1 MRREMLLACCLLVA
15 LASLLLSAA
24 PCAHAE
30 NVRPLLIT
38 QNVDESTL
46 VTLGG
51 NTRPEAKAKYD
62 RGRVDDNLQME
73 HLLLLLKRSPEQEQE
88 LDKLIE
94 DLHDSSSPNFH
105 RWLNPQDFGD
115 RFGVSKQ
122 DRETIKNWLQSHGL
136 KVNVDYPNGLLID
149 FSGTAGQLREAL
161 HTEIHSLNVKG
172 EKHIANMSDPQIPA
186 ALAPAVTGVVSLHDF
201 RPHTNYKSRAEYSVT
216 KSGAKYYLVVPGDLE
231 TIYNINPLFSAGI
244 TGVGQTIVAVED
256 TDIYT
261 ADDWTSFRSVF
272 GLSSYTGATLTQTHP
287 APPSGTNN
295 CADPGE
301 NGDDREA
308 IVDAEYASAAAPSA
322 AIVLA
327 SCANAGTFGGLIAIQ
342 NIVNA
347 GSTPPLLS
355 MSYGECEAN
364 SGATMNAA
372 FNSAFQQAVTEGISV
387 FVSSGDDASAGCGRG
402 QLDNPYG
409 IGISGWTSSP
419 YDVSVG
425 GTDFGDTF
433 AGTNATYWKTTNSK
447 TYESAK
453 SYIPEIPWNDSC
465 ASLLIAEFEGFSQTY
480 GPSGFCN
487 SSKGDTNLLNTI
499 GGSGGPSGCATGTP
513 SSSGVVSGTCAG
525 WPKPSYQS
533 ILGNPNDGVRDIP
546 DVSLFAA
553 DGPWLHYYPYC
564 YSGSTGVPCTQAPV
578 NWPGAGGT
586 SFTAPIMAGIQAL
599 VNQKAGARQGN
610 PNYVYYT
617 LAGAQ
622 YGTTGDKTCNS
633 TLGNGVSSACIFYDV
648 TQGDNDVSC
657 IGKVNCYQPGGANGV
672 QSTSNTDYQPA
683 FATNTGWDFPTGIGS
698 VNAYNLVMNWPVTE
712 PPVITSADHTTFV
725 VGTAGSFTV
734 GTAGIPVPSLS
745 EAGTLPAGVTFVD
758 HGGSGTLS
766 GTPTA
771 GGVFSISFTAQN
783 GIGSPVTQ
791 PFTLTVNQAPAITS
805 ASSTTFTVG
814 AAGSFTVNA
823 TGIPSPSIGETGA
836 LPAGVTFI
844 DNGNGTGTLS
854 GTPIATGT
862 FSISFTAQN
871 GVGSPATQT
880 FTLTVGKGSQTITF
894 TTNAPAS
901 AAYNSTFTVAATGGG
916 SGNPVTFTSAGS
928 CSNAGAVYT
937 MTSGTGT
944 CSVIA
949 NQAGNT
955 NYLAAPQLTETVSA
969 TPATQTITF
978 TTNAPASV
986 PYNSNFT
993 VAATASSGL
1002 AVAYSSAGT
1011 CSNAGAVYTM
1021 TSGTGTCSVI
1031 ANQAGNGN
1039 YSAAPQ
1045 VTQTVNA
1052 TLAAQ
1057 TITFTTNA
1065 PASAPY
1071 NSNFT
1076 VAATASSGLA
1086 VVYSSTGVCS
1096 NAGAT
1101 YTMTSGTGACSV
1113 IANQPG
1119 NGNYA
1124 AAPQVMQTVNAT
1136 LAAQT
1141 ITFTTSAPV
1150 TAPYNSNFT
1159 VAATASS
1166 GLAVVYSSS
1175 GVCSNAGATYTMTSG
1190 TGTCSVIANQP
1201 GNGNYSAAPQV
1212 TQTTK
1217 ATLASQTIAFTTSA
1231 PATAPY
1237 NSSFTV
1243 AATASSGLAVVYSSS
1258 GVCSNA
1264 GTTYTMTSGTGT
1276 CSVIANQPGN
1286 ANYSAAPQV
1295 TQTTKATLAT
1305 QTITFTTNAPASAPY
1320 NSSFTVAATGG
1331 SSGNPVV
1338 FTSSGSCSNAGAT
1351 YTITSGTGTCS
1362 VIANQAGNT
1371 NYSAAPQVTETA
1383 AATPAS
1389 QTITF
1394 TTNAP
1399 ASAVYGSNFTVEAKA
1414 SSGLAVAYSSAGACS
1429 NAGATYTMTSGTGTC
1444 SVIANQPGNAN
1455 YSAAPQ
1461 VTEAVTATPAAQTI
1475 TFTTNAPASAPYNS
1489 NFTVAATASSGLAVV
1504 YTSAGSCSNAGATYT
1519 MTSGTG
1525 TCSAIANQPG
1535 NGNYAAAPQVT
1546 QTTKATLASQT
1557 ITFTTSAPASA
1568 PYNSNFTVAATASS
1582 GLAVVYTSSGVCSN
1596 AGATYTMTSG
1606 TGNCSVIANQPGNGN
1621 YAAATQVTQ
1630 TTKATLASQAI
1641 TFTTNAPASAP
1652 YNSSFTVAATGGG
1665 SGNAVVF
1672 TSSGSCSNAGATY
1685 TMTSG
1690 TGTCSVIA
1698 NQAGNS
1704 NYSAAPQVTETVN
1717 ATLATQ
1723 TITFTTSAPASAPY
1737 NSTFTV
1743 AATASSG
1750 LAVVY
1755 TSAGSCSNAGATYT
1769 ITSGTGTCSV
1779 IANQPGNANY
1789 QAAPQVTQTVNAT
1802 PAPQTITFTTNAPAS
1817 AVYGSNFT
1825 VAAKSSSG
1833 LAVVYTSAGSC
1844 SNSGATYTMT
1854 SGTGTCSV
1862 IVNQPGNGNY
1872 AAAPQVTQ
1880 TVNATPAAQ
1889 TITFTTN
1896 APASAVYG
1904 SNFTVA
1910 AKSSSGLAVVY
1921 TSAGACSNASA
1932 TYTMTSGTGTCSV
1945 IANQPGNGNY
1955 AAAPQV
1961 TQTVNAT
1968 LAAQTITFTT
1978 NAPASAGYNSSFTVA
1993 ATASSGLAVVY
2004 SSSGVCSNAG
2014 ATYTMTS
2021 GTGTCSVI
2029 ANQPGNA
2036 NYSAAPQVT
2045 QTVKATLATQT
2056 ITFTTNAPASA
2067 PYNSS
2072 FTVAATGGGSGN
2084 PVVFTSSGSCSNA
2097 GATYT
2102 ITSGTGTCSVIANQ
2116 AGNSNYSAAPQVT
2129 QTVNATP
2136 ASQTITFT
2144 TNAPASAG
2152 YGSSFTVA
2160 ATASSGLAVA
2170 YSSAGACSNA
2180 GATYTMTSGTGTCS
2194 VIANQ
2199 AGNANYSAAPQ
2210 VTETVTA
2217 TLATQTIT
2225 FTTNAPASAVYGS
2238 NFTVVAKASSG
2249 LAVVY
2254 TSSGACSNAG
2264 ATYTMTSG
2272 TGTCTVIANQPG
2284 NGSYLP
2290 APQVTETTAATKKAQ
2305 TITFSVDAPASAPYQ
2320 SSFTVVAAASSGL
2333 AVVYSSSGVCSNAGA
2348 TYTMTAAAGKCTV
2361 NANQPGDSNYSAA
2374 TQVTESTTAVKAKP
2388 TVSLTGAPATA
2399 PYQSSFTV
2407 TATTNASTKA
2417 VITATGGNCTISGKT
2432 VTMTKGTGTC
2442 IVTAKWATDIHY
2454 LAAAATEDTVAE
2466 KLATTLKWPTP
2477 AAIVYGTALSATQL
2491 DATAFYNSTQ
2501 LTGSFVYTLPVGR
2514 VLVAGSSTLSVKF
2527 TPTLVADYTTV
2538 TDAVTLVVNKIGTTT
2553 KITSTTPA
2561 APTVGVA
2568 VSVHFSVT
2576 AGYGKPTQTVTVTS
2590 TTGETCSATLASGVG
2605 TCAITFA
2612 TAGTRTLT
2620 AAYSG
2625 DANDLASTSAGFS
2638 LKVNP

>member
-15 LASLLLSAA
+15 LASLLLSAV
-24 PCAHAE
+24 PFAHAE
-30 NVRPLLIT
+30 NVPPVLIT
-38 QNVDESTL
+38 QSVDESTL

-136 KVNVDYPNGLLID
+136 KINVDYPNGLLID

-172 EKHIANMSDPQIPA
+172 EMHIANMSDPQIPA

-244 TGVGQTIVAVED
+244 TGVGQTIVAVEN
-256 TDIYT
+256 TDIYS

-327 SCANAGTFGGLIAIQ
+327 SCANAGTFGGLISIQ

-364 SGATMNAA
+364 SGATMTAA

-499 GGSGGPSGCATGTP
+499 GGSGGPSGCASGTP

-525 WPKPSYQS
+525 WPKPTYQS

-564 YSGSTGVPCTQAPV
+564 YSGPTGVPCPQAPV

-586 SFTAPIMAGIQAL
+586 SFTAPIMAGIQAV

-823 TGIPSPSIGETGA
+823 TGIPNPSLGETGA
-836 LPAGVTFI
+836 LPTGVTFI

-854 GTPIATGT
+854 GTPVATGA

-880 FTLTVGKGSQTITF
+880 FTLTVGKGTQAITF

-928 CSNAGAVYT
+928 CSNAGATYT

-955 NYLAAPQLTETVSA
+955 NYLAASQVTETVNA
-969 TPATQTITF
+969 TLATQTITF
-978 TTNAPASV
+978 TTNAPASAA
-986 PYNSNFT
+986 YNSNFT

-1002 AVAYSSAGT
+1002 AVAYSSAGA
-1011 CSNAGAVYTM
+1011 CSNAGAV
-1021 TSGTGTCSVI
+1021 
-1031 ANQAGNGN
+1031 
-1039 YSAAPQ
+1039 
-1045 VTQTVNA
+1045 
-1052 TLAAQ
+1052 
-1057 TITFTTNA
+1057 
-1065 PASAPY
+1065 
-1071 NSNFT
+1071 
-1076 VAATASSGLA
+1076 
-1086 VVYSSTGVCS
+1086 
-1096 NAGAT
+1096 
-1101 YTMTSGTGACSV
+1101 
-1113 IANQPG
+1113 
-1119 NGNYA
+1119 
-1124 AAPQVMQTVNAT
+1124 
-1136 LAAQT
+1136 
-1141 ITFTTSAPV
+1141 
-1150 TAPYNSNFT
+1150 
-1159 VAATASS
+1159 
-1166 GLAVVYSSS
+1166 
-1175 GVCSNAGATYTMTSG
+1175 
-1190 TGTCSVIANQP
+1190 
-1201 GNGNYSAAPQV
+1201 
-1212 TQTTK
+1212 
-1217 ATLASQTIAFTTSA
+1217 
-1231 PATAPY
+1231 
-1237 NSSFTV
+1237 
-1243 AATASSGLAVVYSSS
+1243 
-1258 GVCSNA
+1258 
-1264 GTTYTMTSGTGT
+1264 YTMTSGTGT

-1295 TQTTKATLAT
+1295 TQTTKATLA
-1305 QTITFTTNAPASAPY
+1305 S
-1320 NSSFTVAATGG
+1320 
-1331 SSGNPVV
+1331 
-1338 FTSSGSCSNAGAT
+1338 
-1351 YTITSGTGTCS
+1351 
-1362 VIANQAGNT
+1362 
-1371 NYSAAPQVTETA
+1371 
-1383 AATPAS
+1383 
-1389 QTITF
+1389 
-1394 TTNAP
+1394 
-1399 ASAVYGSNFTVEAKA
+1399 
-1414 SSGLAVAYSSAGACS
+1414 
-1429 NAGATYTMTSGTGTC
+1429 
-1444 SVIANQPGNAN
+1444 
-1455 YSAAPQ
+1455 
-1461 VTEAVTATPAAQTI
+1461 
-1475 TFTTNAPASAPYNS
+1475 
-1489 NFTVAATASSGLAVV
+1489 
-1504 YTSAGSCSNAGATYT
+1504 
-1519 MTSGTG
+1519 
-1525 TCSAIANQPG
+1525 
-1535 NGNYAAAPQVT
+1535 
-1546 QTTKATLASQT
+1546 
-1557 ITFTTSAPASA
+1557 
-1568 PYNSNFTVAATASS
+1568 
-1582 GLAVVYTSSGVCSN
+1582 
-1596 AGATYTMTSG
+1596 
-1606 TGNCSVIANQPGNGN
+1606 
-1621 YAAATQVTQ
+1621 
-1630 TTKATLASQAI
+1630 
-1641 TFTTNAPASAP
+1641 
-1652 YNSSFTVAATGGG
+1652 
-1665 SGNAVVF
+1665 
-1672 TSSGSCSNAGATY
+1672 
-1685 TMTSG
+1685 
-1690 TGTCSVIA
+1690 
-1698 NQAGNS
+1698 
-1704 NYSAAPQVTETVN
+1704 
-1717 ATLATQ
+1717 
-1723 TITFTTSAPASAPY
+1723 
-1737 NSTFTV
+1737 
-1743 AATASSG
+1743 
-1750 LAVVY
+1750 
-1755 TSAGSCSNAGATYT
+1755 
-1769 ITSGTGTCSV
+1769 
-1779 IANQPGNANY
+1779 
-1789 QAAPQVTQTVNAT
+1789 
-1802 PAPQTITFTTNAPAS
+1802 
-1817 AVYGSNFT
+1817 
-1825 VAAKSSSG
+1825 
-1833 LAVVYTSAGSC
+1833 
-1844 SNSGATYTMT
+1844 
-1854 SGTGTCSV
+1854 
-1862 IVNQPGNGNY
+1862 
-1872 AAAPQVTQ
+1872 
-1880 TVNATPAAQ
+1880 
-1889 TITFTTN
+1889 
-1896 APASAVYG
+1896 
-1904 SNFTVA
+1904 
-1910 AKSSSGLAVVY
+1910 
-1921 TSAGACSNASA
+1921 
-1932 TYTMTSGTGTCSV
+1932 
-1945 IANQPGNGNY
+1945 
-1955 AAAPQV
+1955 
-1961 TQTVNAT
+1961 
-1968 LAAQTITFTT
+1968 
-1978 NAPASAGYNSSFTVA
+1978 
-1993 ATASSGLAVVY
+1993 
-2004 SSSGVCSNAG
+2004 
-2014 ATYTMTS
+2014 
-2021 GTGTCSVI
+2021 
-2029 ANQPGNA
+2029 
-2036 NYSAAPQVT
+2036 
-2045 QTVKATLATQT
+2045 QT

-2144 TNAPASAG
+2144 TNAPASAVYGSNFTVEAKASSGLAVAYSSAGACSNAGATYTMTSGTGTCSVIANQPGNANYSAAPQVTETVTATPAAETITFTTNAPASAPYNSNFTVAATASSGLAVVYTSAGFCSNAGATYTMTSGTGTCSAIANQPGNGNYAAAPQVTQTTKATLASQTITFTTSAPASAPYNSSFTVAATASSGLAVVYTSAGSCSNAGATYTMTSGTGNCSVIANQPGNSNYAAATQVTQTTKATLASQAITFTTNAPASAPYNSSFTVAATGGGSGNPVVFTSSGSCSNAGATYTMTSGTGTCSVIANQAGNSNYSAAPQVTETVNATLATQTITFTTNAPASAG

-2199 AGNANYSAAPQ
+2199 AGNANYAAAPQ

-2238 NFTVVAKASSG
+2238 TFTVAAKASSG

-2290 APQVTETTAATKKAQ
+2290 APQVTETTTATKKAQ
-2305 TITFSVDAPASAPYQ
+2305 TITFSVDAPTSAPYQ
-2320 SSFTVVAAASSGL
+2320 SSFTVVAAASSGN
-2333 AVVYSSSGVCSNAGA
+2333 AVVFTSSGVCTNVNA
-2348 TYTMTAAAGKCTV
+2348 TYTMAAAAGKCTV

-2374 TQVTESTTAVKAKP
+2374 TQVTESK
-2388 TVSLTGAPATA
+2388 
-2399 PYQSSFTV
+2399 
-2407 TATTNASTKA
+2407 
-2417 VITATGGNCTISGKT
+2417 
-2432 VTMTKGTGTC
+2432 
-2442 IVTAKWATDIHY
+2442 
-2454 LAAAATEDTVAE
+2454 
-2466 KLATTLKWPTP
+2466 
-2477 AAIVYGTALSATQL
+2477 
-2491 DATAFYNSTQ
+2491 
-2501 LTGSFVYTLPVGR
+2501 
-2514 VLVAGSSTLSVKF
+2514 
-2527 TPTLVADYTTV
+2527 
-2538 TDAVTLVVNKIGTTT
+2538 
-2553 KITSTTPA
+2553 
-2561 APTVGVA
+2561 
-2568 VSVHFSVT
+2568 
-2576 AGYGKPTQTVTVTS
+2576 
-2590 TTGETCSATLASGVG
+2590 
-2605 TCAITFA
+2605 
-2612 TAGTRTLT
+2612 
-2620 AAYSG
+2620 
-2625 DANDLASTSAGFS
+2625 
-2638 LKVNP
+2638 